1 MVEASHSLVIQ
12 ITQEEIKEKACQ
24 IQKQVIGHDVGMADY
39 IVKPEE
45 LHITLA
51 MLQIEDAEGIEM
63 VKKII
68 TDNADDLKGA
78 IIRIGGISTFSQDHV
93 LYAKVVTLPS
103 NILGRLSS
111 VIKKRVSQC
120 SQKVQL
126 IEKQQQEEYVHHHTV
141 KPTHLFQNTTCRLPK
156 FPRTHRGDI
165 LPFVVVAKKHCA
177 QILATMRALLYG

>member
-51 MLQIEDAEGIEM
+51 MLQIGDAEGIEM

-93 LYAKVVTLPS
+93 LYAKVLPS
-103 NILGRLSS
+103 DDILNQLSS
-111 VIKKRVSQC
+111 VIKKRVSEC

-126 IEKQQQEEYVHHHTV
+126 INKQQQEEYVHHMSLVHIPPKEAKTIPPDSYQKLWFTTRLAITV
-141 KPTHLFQNTTCRLPK
+141 T
-156 FPRTHRGDI
+156 
-165 LPFVVVAKKHCA
+165 
-177 QILATMRALLYG
+177 ILAKGGEEGG